1 MFQGSQVGTERD
13 IHGMSARRNESDT
26 ITANEFG
33 LIRSKFVDP
42 LRIQIPQYLHDFT
55 AQGVAT
61 DLIAGKTALS
71 TSRCRMPCRASAR
84 AVPEPAGPAPS
95 ITTGKCSDDE
105 CPTGQS

>member
-61 DLIAGKTALS
+61 DLIAGEDRLVNQQMPDALPRQCQS
-71 TSRCRMPCRASAR
+71 C
-84 AVPEPAGPAPS
+84 
-95 ITTGKCSDDE
+95 TG
-105 CPTGQS
+105 TGWTGSEYHNRKVFR

>member
-42 LRIQIPQYLHDFT
+42 LRIQLPQYLHDFT

-61 DLIAGKTALS
+61 DFIAGEDRLVNQQVS
-71 TSRCRMPCRASAR
+71 D
-84 AVPEPAGPAPS
+84 AVPGQ
-95 ITTGKCSDDE
+95 CQRR
-105 CPTGQS
+105 GQSGWTGSEYHNRKVFR